1 MEIDK
6 KRIEWIDTAKGLG
19 IICII
24 VSHFNLESINAEW
37 FRAIIQI
44 FDVPLF
50 FFLSG
55 YMFKDNLDF
64 KSFLLK
70 KTKSLVVPYFCIGAF
85 LLLFNFAFKYGFSF
99 TTDFL
104 KEIVKFFMAR
114 RMFTIWFFVALF
126 FSELIFYFLVKYL
139 KKVKKIFLAVVFLTV
154 LIFVYYEIMGNVFP
168 KLMMLPMNL
177 DISVASL
184 PFMFAGYFLR
194 KNKKMSSFVFKKQNF
209 KYVFPLCSI
218 LGVLLAL
225 INYFVTGKCLNMFL
239 CEYGIKLI
247 SYTASVFAVIGA
259 ILLSKKIRIKTFAYI
274 GRNSVVYFTLHQ
286 TIFMPV
292 SEFVLKKLNVF
303 TTNSLADKYM
313 FMFVNFVLVL
323 LFCTVVSVCVNEI
336 KLRFALNKKILAKK

>member
-55 YMFKDNLDF
+55 YMFKENLDF

-139 KKVKKIFLAVVFLTV
+139 KKLKKIF
-154 LIFVYYEIMGNVFP
+154 
-168 KLMMLPMNL
+168 
-177 DISVASL
+177 
-184 PFMFAGYFLR
+184 
-194 KNKKMSSFVFKKQNF
+194 
-209 KYVFPLCSI
+209 
-218 LGVLLAL
+218 
-225 INYFVTGKCLNMFL
+225 
-239 CEYGIKLI
+239 
-247 SYTASVFAVIGA
+247 
-259 ILLSKKIRIKTFAYI
+259 
-274 GRNSVVYFTLHQ
+274 
-286 TIFMPV
+286 
-292 SEFVLKKLNVF
+292 
-303 TTNSLADKYM
+303 
-313 FMFVNFVLVL
+313 
-323 LFCTVVSVCVNEI
+323 
-336 KLRFALNKKILAKK
+336 